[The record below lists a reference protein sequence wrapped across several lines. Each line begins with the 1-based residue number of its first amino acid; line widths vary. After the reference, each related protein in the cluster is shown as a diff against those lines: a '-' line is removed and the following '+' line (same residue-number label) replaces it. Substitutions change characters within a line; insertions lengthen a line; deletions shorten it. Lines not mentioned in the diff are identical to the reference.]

1 MKFSNISLIWG
12 GIFLLSVYGASIAIL
27 LAQGITHTPITDTG
41 ITLPTTYSGIVIQT
55 PLSTVIELF
64 TFPIGIFIILM
75 YLIPV
80 SEYIR
85 DIVKDYEYFESL
97 SQNIQFVIYVCL
109 GIFLPSVLYCCATL
123 LIPHMGMDISLLKG
137 LQIHLYCMYFVSF
150 ITAGAVIVTYLR
162 GMAIHIKSKKK
173 E

>member
-1 MKFSNISLIWG
+1 MKSSNISLIWG
-12 GIFLLSVYGASIAIL
+12 GIFLLLVYGASIAIL

-85 DIVKDYEYFESL
+85 DIVKDNEYLESL
-97 SQNIQFVIYVCL
+97 SQNIQIVIYICL
-109 GIFLPSVLYCCATL
+109 GIFLPTVLYCCATL

-137 LQIHLYCMYFVSF
+137 LQTHLYCMCGAGGLASLAVS
-150 ITAGAVIVTYLR
+150 ITYIR
-162 GMAIHIKSKKK
+162 GIIILIKSKKQ

>member
-1 MKFSNISLIWG
+1 MKSSNISLIWG
-12 GIFLLSVYGASIAIL
+12 GIFLLLVYGASIAIL

-97 SQNIQFVIYVCL
+97 PQNIQIVIYFCL
-109 GIFLPSVLYCCATL
+109 GIFLPAVLYSCATL

-137 LQIHLYCMYFVSF
+137 LQIHLYCMYFASF
-150 ITAGAVIVTYLR
+150 IAAGAVIVTYLG
-162 GMAIHIKSKKK
+162 GMAIHIKSKKQ